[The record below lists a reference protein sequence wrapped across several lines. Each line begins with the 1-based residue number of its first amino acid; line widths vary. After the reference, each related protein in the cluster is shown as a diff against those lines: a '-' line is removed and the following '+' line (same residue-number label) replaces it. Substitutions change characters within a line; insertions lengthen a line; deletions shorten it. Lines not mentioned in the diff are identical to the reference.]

1 MKQILGVALVLALVA
16 GSPVTFLVAR
26 GHVLVPLLPLIL
38 VTAVAVVDIVTWSVR
53 AIPRRG
59 WPVLNW
65 RRGFA

>member
-1 MKQILGVALVLALVA
+1 VKQILGVALMLALVA
-16 GSPVTFLVAR
+16 GLPVTFLVAG

-38 VTAVAVVDIVTWSVR
+38 VTAVVDIVTWSVR